1 MHEYGV
7 NQIIYSNVYAI
18 KSRIVT
24 KYFSFP
30 KDNPNTD
37 VCTILKR
44 LENDFVQTGNIKFRI
59 LRKAWPNTPPI
70 YSKYYIISPT
80 IEKTDIDNEDRMA
93 RIWAIEFTS
102 NEVDGDFILGR
113 TQAVLATGDKRP
125 QPTEV
130 TD

>member
-1 MHEYGV
+1 
-7 NQIIYSNVYAI
+7 
-18 KSRIVT
+18 
-24 KYFSFP
+24 
-30 KDNPNTD
+30 
-37 VCTILKR
+37 
-44 LENDFVQTGNIKFRI
+44 
-59 LRKAWPNTPPI
+59 
-70 YSKYYIISPT
+70 
-80 IEKTDIDNEDRMA
+80 MA